1 MYNQRKSISEG
12 STIRETMIYNPSK
25 SYQNDNS
32 TMMGEF
38 GFGRAG
44 LDFFIDNR
52 NTITINGSF
61 ARGKMNPYTTS
72 SIQSDYLNDGSIDS
86 LQERI
91 SDGHNK
97 FRNQGLQGS
106 FKHNFPKA
114 GHEWTADVTYN
125 RGRNYNENTIYANYF
140 AMPAK
145 VFNREYN
152 QLISGSGVN
161 DNLVFQTDYVKPLG
175 VNSKLE
181 AGARMQ
187 IRELSSATNYY
198 IMGTNDELTPITEQ
212 NIKYVSKDKIYA
224 GYTSFSNKI
233 KNFGYQLGLRVEGS
247 DYEGKLLTKNENFH
261 TEFPIS
267 LFPSV
272 FLSQKLN
279 DFNDITL
286 NYSRRINRPNFWQLF
301 PYTDISDSLNITRGN
316 PGLLPEFTNS
326 IELAYSK
333 TFKNRDNL
341 IFNAYF
347 KNTNDLITRYQDREY
362 VPAFDDTLLVST
374 YINANRSYVTGLEIT
389 GKNKITKW
397 WDLTTNANLFTVYTD
412 LEDQPDPDQFFSY
425 FFKINNSFKLPKNF
439 TLQVSGDYQSKTI
452 GSPGGS
458 GSRGGGGGMMF
469 GGGSA
474 SASQGYIRPMYG
486 VDAAL
491 RFEFMKEKKA
501 AVSLNVNDIFRTRV
515 YSSYSSSPYF
525 VMDTER
531 IRDPQVF
538 RLNFSWRFGKF
549 DANLFKRKNTK
560 ADGNVDMGNVN
571 M

>member
-1 MYNQRKSISEG
+1 
-12 STIRETMIYNPSK
+12 
-25 SYQNDNS
+25 
-32 TMMGEF
+32 
-38 GFGRAG
+38 
-44 LDFFIDNR
+44 
-52 NTITINGSF
+52 
-61 ARGKMNPYTTS
+61 
-72 SIQSDYLNDGSIDS
+72 
-86 LQERI
+86 
-91 SDGHNK
+91 
-97 FRNQGLQGS
+97 
-106 FKHNFPKA
+106 
-114 GHEWTADVTYN
+114 
-125 RGRNYNENTIYANYF
+125 
-140 AMPAK
+140 MPAK
-145 VFNREYN
+145 VFNREYD

-161 DNLVFQTDYVKPLG
+161 DNLVLQTDYVKPLG
-175 VNSKLE
+175 VNSKME
-181 AGARMQ
+181 AGARLQ
-187 IRELSSATNYY
+187 VRELSSATNYY
-198 IMGTNDELTPITEQ
+198 VIGNNHELTPIQEQ

-224 GYTSFSNKI
+224 GYASFSNKI

-247 DYEGKLLTKNENFH
+247 DYEGKLLTKDEDFH

-279 DFNDITL
+279 DYNDITL

-333 TFKNRDNL
+333 TFKNRDNI

-347 KNTNDLITRYQDREY
+347 KNTNNLITRYQDREY

-389 GKNKITKW
+389 GKNKVTKW

-412 LEDQPDPDQFFSY
+412 LEDQPDPDQFLSY

-439 TLQVSGDYQSKTI
+439 TLQISGDYQSKTI

-458 GSRGGGGGMMF
+458 GSRGGGGGGMF

-491 RFEFMKEKKA
+491 RFEFLKEKKA
-501 AVSLNVNDIFRTRV
+501 SISINVNDIFRTRV
-515 YSSYSSSPYF
+515 ASSYSSSQYF

-538 RLNFSWRFGKF
+538 RMNLSWRFGKF